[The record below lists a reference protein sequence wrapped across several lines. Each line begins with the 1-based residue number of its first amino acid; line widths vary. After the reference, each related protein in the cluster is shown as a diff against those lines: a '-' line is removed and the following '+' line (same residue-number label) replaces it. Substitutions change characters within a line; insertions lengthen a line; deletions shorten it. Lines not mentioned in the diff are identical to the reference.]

1 MQGKVES
8 EHCAKPHNDAGIDV
22 CKAWLDVHIL
32 PAGTAERVPNTRKG
46 HAQLITLLER
56 HNVRRIVMEA
66 TGKFHRSVH
75 VRMHQAGLH
84 VAIVNPLRAR
94 LFAEAIGVLAKT
106 DKVDARMLAVMAGMT
121 APNATPPLPENL
133 ENLREIARSRE
144 AATAHHTALLNQLA
158 SATINVVRRQIKRQI
173 AATAA
178 AIKALAAAAIA
189 AIKADPAFRR
199 RHEILTS
206 IPGFGDATAT
216 CLIANMPELGKLDEK
231 QAGMLA
237 GLAPI
242 ACESGQTKGSR
253 RIRGGRAVVR
263 TGTYMGALSAI
274 QHNPPLTAFYD
285 RLVAAGKPPKL
296 AIAAV
301 MRKLIV
307 LANTLLKEDRRWSL
321 ERPIAKPLP
330 A

>member
-8 EHCAKPHNDAGIDV
+8 EHCARSHNDAGIDV

-32 PAGTAERVPNTRKG
+32 PAGIAERIPNTRKG
-46 HAQLITLLER
+46 HARLIALLKR
-56 HNVRRIVMEA
+56 HDINRIVMEA

-75 VRMHQAGLH
+75 VRLHEAGFH

-94 LFAEAIGVLAKT
+94 LFAEAIGILAKT
-106 DKVDARMLAVMAGMT
+106 DKVDARVLAVMAQMT
-121 APNATPPLPENL
+121 TPNATPPLPENL

-144 AATAHHTALLNQLA
+144 AATAHQTALLNQLA
-158 SATINVVRRQIKRQI
+158 SATIDVVRKQIKRQI
-173 AATAA
+173 AVTATA
-178 AIKALAAAAIA
+178 IEVLAKAAIA
-189 AIKADPAFRR
+189 AIKCDPAFRR
-199 RHEILTS
+199 RLEILTS
-206 IPGFGDATAT
+206 IPGIGDTTAI
-216 CLIANMPELGKLDEK
+216 CLIANMPELGRLDEK

-242 ACESGQTKGSR
+242 ACESGQTKGAR

-263 TGTYMGALSAI
+263 TGIFMGAMSAI
-274 QHNPPLTAFYD
+274 QHNPPLVAFYD
-285 RLVAAGKPPKL
+285 RLIAAGKPKML
-296 AIAAV
+296 AITAV

-307 LANTLLKEDRRWSL
+307 LANALLQEDRCWSL
-321 ERPIAKPLP
+321 KRPIAKPLP